1 MAVVKSEFGVASTGE
16 QVYKFKIENS
26 KGEYVSIINYGCTIQ
41 AIVVEGKDGKL
52 HDVVLGYD
60 TVKGYEEGT
69 FFYGAFI
76 GRCGNR
82 IANGKFTLNGKTY
95 ELETNNGANH
105 LHGGSNGFDKKVYS
119 DFTIGENSVSL
130 RRTSPDGEA
139 NYPGNLDVEGIYTF
153 DDNACLRI
161 EYKAKTDADTVVNLT
176 NHSYFNLAGE
186 GSGSVYDQ
194 TLKLD
199 CPAMIPTDAG
209 LIPTGEIRPITK
221 GDVFDFSEAKPIGQD
236 IDKDDERLVIAAG
249 YDHTVLLPEHDGLY
263 TFAQAKSE
271 KTGIIMDV
279 ATTMPGAQFYSANFL
294 EGKPGKQG
302 HIYNRRDAFCIETQY
317 VPNAVNCDK
326 FASPVLKAGQETHT
340 VTTYTFSK

>member
-1 MAVVKSEFGVASTGE
+1 MHLNDLVIICTPRAIHLYIYSSFASTGE
-16 QVYKFKIENS
+16 QAETRFFQPSLSFAASFICLPGS
-26 KGEYVSIINYGCTIQ
+26 K
-41 AIVVEGKDGKL
+41 
-52 HDVVLGYD
+52 
-60 TVKGYEEGT
+60 
-69 FFYGAFI
+69 
-76 GRCGNR
+76 
-82 IANGKFTLNGKTY
+82 
-95 ELETNNGANH
+95 
-105 LHGGSNGFDKKVYS
+105 SNTQLSLFYS

-139 NYPGNLDVEGIYTF
+139 NYPGNLDVEVTYTF

-161 EYKAKTDADTVVNLT
+161 DYKAKTDADTVVNLT